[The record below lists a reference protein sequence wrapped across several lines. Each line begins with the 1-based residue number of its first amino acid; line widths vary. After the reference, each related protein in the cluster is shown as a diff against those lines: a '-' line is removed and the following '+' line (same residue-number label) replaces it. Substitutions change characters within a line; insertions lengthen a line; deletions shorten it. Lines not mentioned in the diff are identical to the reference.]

1 MAMVFLI
8 TYGFFGIELVA
19 CELDDCFGDD
29 PSDFDA
35 LGHAR
40 HCFED
45 CYISIYKLDGE
56 SWAQRL
62 HERVRLGLFSEA
74 VAQQSFLD
82 AYRWSGQE
90 GSYMTPSSSTTSL
103 TDFTE

>member
-40 HCFED
+40 LCFED
-45 CYISIYKLDGE
+45 CYISIYRVDGE
-56 SWAQRL
+56 EWAHRL
-62 HERVRLGLFSEA
+62 RTLVKTKLFSEE
-74 VAQQSFLD
+74 VARRSYFQ
-82 AYRWSGQE
+82 AYRLGAQTE
-90 GSYMTPSSSTTSL
+90 AFMTPNASPSSL
-103 TDFTE
+103 EVMA